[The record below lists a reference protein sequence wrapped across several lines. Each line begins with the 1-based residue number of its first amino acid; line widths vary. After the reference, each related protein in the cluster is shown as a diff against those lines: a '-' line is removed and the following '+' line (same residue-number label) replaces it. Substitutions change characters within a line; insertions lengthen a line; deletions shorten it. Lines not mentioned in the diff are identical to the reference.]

1 MPKKRA
7 RILEEREDSEESTT
21 SPGEPD
27 DRDAEHESAQE
38 AEGLGE
44 VDESTDTHV
53 EANTNLVHSQTP
65 GNEAS
70 SLASDPSE

>member
-44 VDESTDTHV
+44 VDESTDTHIKPTTV
-53 EANTNLVHSQTP
+53 VHSQTP
-65 GNEAS
+65 GNEAL